1 MKNQNLK
8 IGQNIKLSV
17 KCISILALSIL
28 ISTKMFSQNKKSGFG
43 ISTSSSISGAG
54 FGTMYTPGIYYQFN
68 KTKIELGLNIQ
79 KRKLNTSG
87 AQINFEYLLFND
99 EKGCYNDG
107 LMGNIEL
114 YSFATIRY
122 NSSAYLSK
130 GQVGREKKINPDNN
144 VRYDNL
150 KLSAIEG
157 YAGFGVKIKLVD
169 NLKWN
174 NSIGFGGWQTLSGGN
189 NLYREQ
195 SSVSLTLGSS
205 LSYDF

>member
-8 IGQNIKLSV
+8 SGQNIKLSV
-17 KCISILALSIL
+17 KCISIVALAILLS
-28 ISTKMFSQNKKSGFG
+28 TNVFSQNKKSGFG
-43 ISTSSSISGAG
+43 ISASTSISGAG
-54 FGTMYTPGIYYQFN
+54 FGTLYTPGVYYSKN

-87 AQINFEYLLFND
+87 AQINVEYLLFSD

-107 LMGNIEL
+107 LMGDVEL
-114 YSFATIRY
+114 FSFATIRY

-130 GQVGREKKINPDNN
+130 GQIGREKKINPDNN
-144 VRYDNL
+144 MSYGNL

-157 YAGFGVKIKLVD
+157 YAGFGLKVRIID

-174 NSIGFGGWQTLSGGN
+174 NSIGFGGWQTLSGEKT
-189 NLYREQ
+189 LYREY